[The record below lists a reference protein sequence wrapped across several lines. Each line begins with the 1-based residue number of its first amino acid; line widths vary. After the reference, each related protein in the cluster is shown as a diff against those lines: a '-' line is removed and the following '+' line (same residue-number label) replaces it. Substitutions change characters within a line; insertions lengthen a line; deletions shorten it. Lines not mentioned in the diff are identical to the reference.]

1 MDPLT
6 LLALANGAVAAI
18 KKGCQLYKDIK
29 GAAGDVRGVLEDLDK
44 QFKKNTEGKPVSKEY
59 KQKFEEK
66 KKEIIEA
73 SKKDPNDIITVIADQ
88 LGEFFDAMDKIE
100 NLFWEEEKSS
110 AVVYKGDVSLSRR
123 ALQRVLI
130 RSRLEQMHV
139 ELREQM
145 IYHVPPEL
153 KDLWTRFQDMREQ
166 ITKEQSVARAI
177 KDKEDAIKA
186 TKRKK
191 RMEELSLEIS
201 LVVGIL
207 VVLIVMGLLFTWIHF
222 DKKKR
227 WPELDQKTYRQEL
240 EKEKRLRNEK
250 ILEAIQHIEE
260 KNQAE
265 NKKLITNEEK

>member
-1 MDPLT
+1 
-6 LLALANGAVAAI
+6 
-18 KKGCQLYKDIK
+18 
-29 GAAGDVRGVLEDLDK
+29 
-44 QFKKNTEGKPVSKEY
+44 
-59 KQKFEEK
+59 
-66 KKEIIEA
+66 
-73 SKKDPNDIITVIADQ
+73 
-88 LGEFFDAMDKIE
+88 
-100 NLFWEEEKSS
+100 
-110 AVVYKGDVSLSRR
+110 
-123 ALQRVLI
+123 
-130 RSRLEQMHV
+130 
-139 ELREQM
+139 
-145 IYHVPPEL
+145 
-153 KDLWTRFQDMREQ
+153 MREQ

-186 TKRKK
+186 IKRKK

-240 EKEKRLRNEK
+240 EKERRLRNEK